1 VYPPI
6 RSPILAG
13 ACAIVVCALA
23 ACGGGGGGS
32 HPASRAIRGNG
43 FVFQAPYSWHVKLR
57 GNEVVASPKPISTE
71 LVSVSVFP
79 LLHPY
84 TPALFGAVR
93 RELDAEARQLAKQ
106 QGGSVQSSAAA
117 LIAGIRSHQYE
128 LGYPIGGQ
136 DVHER
141 ISFVLRG
148 MREFELLCR
157 WSGSEPTACT
167 QLEQTF
173 TPT

>member
-1 VYPPI
+1 M

-13 ACAIVVCALA
+13 ACALVVCALA
-23 ACGGGGGGS
+23 ACGGGGGGSGS

-43 FVFQAPYSWHVKLR
+43 FVFQAPYSWHVK
-57 GNEVVASPKPISTE
+57 PISTE

-84 TPALFGAVR
+84 RPALFAAVR
-93 RELDAEARQLAKQ
+93 RELDVEARQLAKQ
-106 QGGSVQSSAAA
+106 QGGSVQSSASA

-148 MREFELLCR
+148 KREFELLCR
-157 WSGSEPTACT
+157 WSGSELSACT

>member
-1 VYPPI
+1 M

-13 ACAIVVCALA
+13 ACLLVACALA
-23 ACGGGGGGS
+23 ACGGGGGGN
-32 HPASRAIRGNG
+32 HPSFRAIRGDG
-43 FVFQAPYSWHVKLR
+43 FAFQAPYSWHVKKR
-57 GNEVVASPKPISTE
+57 TNEVVASPKPISTE

-79 LLHPY
+79 LLRAY
-84 TPALFGAVR
+84 RPALFAAVR
-93 RELDAEARQLAKQ
+93 RELDASARLLAKQ
-106 QGGSVQSSAAA
+106 QGGAVQGSSTAV
-117 LIAGIRSHQYE
+117 IAGIRAHQYE
-128 LGYPIGGQ
+128 LGYRNGDD

-148 MREFELLCR
+148 KREFELLCR
-157 WSGSEPTACT
+157 WTGSEPAACL